1 MKVSTQIY
9 SGDLDFFEFN
19 QESDFED
26 FISNLKDF
34 KCVWLVTG
42 ESDEVLVT
50 KDCKRIIDC
59 FKIDLFGI
67 KISEDKTLLIQEY
80 QSYDEAYTGALYSL
94 DN

>member
-9 SGDLDFFEFN
+9 SGDLDSFEFN

-26 FISNLKDF
+26 FILNLKGF
-34 KCVWLVTG
+34 NCVWLVTG

-50 KDCKRIIDC
+50 KDCKKIIDC

-67 KISEDKTLLIQEY
+67 KINEDKTLLIQEY
-80 QSYDEAYTGALYSL
+80 QSFDEAYSGAIYLQ
-94 DN
+94 DH